1 MNRQATVQIEGET
14 NDWKDGHTDKQKL
27 KRETDRQNRWWTNR

>member
-14 NDWKDGHTDKQKL
+14 NDWKDGHTDKQKTQE
-27 KRETDRQNRWWTNR
+27 RD